1 MVPRAA
7 RQEQRCCRKAQP
19 SPLAYGIENQK
30 LDKILNIDIISNI
43 DSVISGDRE
52 MPKHIQQ
59 KRAIRWLQIAWGGE
73 LSPKYFAPTLPLA
86 LFQIQCYNRVNQ
98 NYKVGCENKHMMK
111 VFICPECGS
120 ITTVSR
126 RKEIYCHKC
135 GGTKMLPSKLTFS
148 QYSEMDEQQRKD
160 YSESWLY
167 IRNKTKN

>member
-1 MVPRAA
+1 MAPRAA
-7 RQEQRCCRKAQP
+7 RQEQRCCRKAQHLRFP
-19 SPLAYGIENQK
+19 IKLKTKNQI
-30 LDKILNIDIISNI
+30 KILNIDIISNI
-43 DSVISGDRE
+43 DSVILGDRE

-135 GGTKMLPSKLTFS
+135 GGTIMLPSKLTFS